1 VALAAALLL
10 APPARAA
17 EDLVPGAVQARTDAL
32 GVSWA
37 PDLAGRIRVPWCWAL
52 SGTQYSE
59 APLSVAQQQVRRDG
73 SEFVLDGQAG
83 AFAVQRRLRVDTRE
97 GGMRVVEVIKNP
109 TAQELPLALTFWSH
123 FDSGL
128 GSVTTDQG
136 RPVGSELG
144 ERDTGLVASVSS
156 PTPSALLLW
165 LSLPG
170 SAARPQIAQH
180 NNQVLQVTYTMRVP
194 AGGKVAVALGLRAVA
209 ALSAGGGA
217 RRHFRTY
224 EGEAWLSDLPLEVR
238 RLIVN
243 RGAGLEN
250 APEALPSLE
259 ALIGV
264 APGTSDQLAF
274 AAETLVPGTASCRR
288 IVVHCEH
295 GEAEI
300 PFEEVAAVVGALH
313 PSRTPCVFLHDGQRL
328 VGRIECEGLRFE
340 ISTGLGVELDVDRI
354 DRLVMRSQ
362 TREGAGP
369 GGWLVETL
377 DGTRLLGR
385 PQGDSFGVST
395 RWGTLPLRLEDL
407 VSLRSADD
415 EAYGFWVWLEDGTR
429 FRGLLAGDALRISSR
444 LFGDLSLPPWR
455 IAAIVRSES
464 HDAQDVGKRQPRVAL
479 AGGEVFVGTLDL
491 DVLHF
496 AQPGQAIPQTP
507 AAIRILRNLLDGQA
521 PEPGESLRFEADLWN
536 QGRIVGEL
544 TELVLPVRTSYG
556 RLDFPVRD
564 IVEVYSPT
572 QHLSGVEETRIRDL
586 VRKLDDPDW
595 ETREAATRALEELG
609 EMARPS
615 LEEALRAPTSPEA
628 ERRLRRIVEGN

>member
-1 VALAAALLL
+1 
-10 APPARAA
+10 
-17 EDLVPGAVQARTDAL
+17 L

-37 PDLAGRIRVPWCWAL
+37 PDLAGRVRIPWCWAL
-52 SGTQYSE
+52 SGTQYTE
-59 APLSVAQQQVRRDG
+59 QQLAVAQQQVRRDG
-73 SEFVLDGQAG
+73 SEFVLDGRAG
-83 AFAVQRRLRVDTRE
+83 AFVVQRRLRVDARE
-97 GGMRVVEVIKNP
+97 GGLRIVEIVGNP
-109 TAQELPLALTFWSH
+109 TAQELPLTLTFWSH
-123 FDSGL
+123 FDAGL
-128 GSVTTDQG
+128 GSVTTDLG
-136 RPVGSELG
+136 RPVGAELG
-144 ERDTGLVASVSS
+144 ERESGLVAGVTTPAPSS
-156 PTPSALLLW
+156 LYLW

-170 SAARPQIAQH
+170 SASRPQIAQH
-180 NNQVLQVTYTMRVP
+180 NNQVLQVTYVLRIP
-194 AGGKVAVALGLRAVA
+194 AGGKIAVALGLRAVSGA
-209 ALSAGGGA
+209 STGGA
-217 RRHFRTY
+217 STRRHFRTY
-224 EGEAWLSDLPLEVR
+224 EGEAWLSDLPIEVR

-250 APEALPSLE
+250 APQALPSLE
-259 ALIGV
+259 SLIGIS
-264 APGTSDQLAF
+264 PGASDQLAF

-288 IVVHCEH
+288 MVVHCEH

-313 PSRTPCVFLHDGQRL
+313 PSRTPCVFLRDGQRL

-340 ISTGLGVELDVDRI
+340 ISTGLGVDLDVDRI
-354 DRLVMRSQ
+354 DRLVMRTE
-362 TREGAGP
+362 TRESSGAV
-369 GGWLVETL
+369 GWIVETL

-385 PQGDSFGVST
+385 PQGESFGVST

-407 VSLRSADD
+407 VSLRAAED
-415 EAYGFWVWLEDGTR
+415 EAYGFWVWLDDGTR
-429 FRGLLAGDALRISSR
+429 FRGLLAGDALRIESR
-444 LFGDLSLPPWR
+444 LFGDLSLAPWR

-464 HDAQDVGKRQPRVAL
+464 RDAQNAGRQQPRVAL
-479 AGGEVFVGTLDL
+479 AGGEVFVGALDL

-507 AAIRILRNLLDGQA
+507 AAIRLLRNLLDGQA

-544 TELVLPVRTSYG
+544 AELVLPVRTSYG

-572 QHLSGVEETRIRDL
+572 QHLSGVEEARIKDL
-586 VRKLDDPDW
+586 VKKLDDPDW
-595 ETREAATRALEELG
+595 ETRESATKALEELG
-609 EMARPS
+609 DMARPT